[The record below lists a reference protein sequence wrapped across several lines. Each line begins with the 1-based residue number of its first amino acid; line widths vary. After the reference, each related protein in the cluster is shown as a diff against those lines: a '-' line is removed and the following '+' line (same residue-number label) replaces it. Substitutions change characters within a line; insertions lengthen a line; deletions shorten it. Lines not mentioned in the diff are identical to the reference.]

1 MLFHNGSNYDY
12 HFIIKQLV
20 EKFEKHYT
28 YFEENT
34 EQYITF
40 TVPLEKEVTKIDK
53 NGEKITK
60 NIFYMLQ
67 IIDCAR
73 FMAILLSIFINS
85 LSEGN
90 HRVKC
95 KYGQDDKRYET
106 CRIKYKYCNC
116 YLEYANFKD
125 DLIERKCLFC
135 NKNC

>member
-1 MLFHNGSNYDY
+1 
-12 HFIIKQLV
+12 
-20 EKFEKHYT
+20 
-28 YFEENT
+28 
-34 EQYITF
+34 
-40 TVPLEKEVTKIDK
+40 
-53 NGEKITK
+53 
-60 NIFYMLQ
+60 MLQ

-106 CRIKYKYCNC
+106 CRIKYKYCDC
-116 YLEYANFKD
+116 YLDYPNLKD